1 MVSYLVVVLLL
12 NERVRGEMAI
22 ELYRAHRVKKKKGK
36 VSPLTQVPGFG
47 PIVLYN
53 LIVLPFKLK
62 SLIL

>member
-22 ELYRAHRVKKKKGK
+22 ELYRAHRVKKKGK
-36 VSPLTQVPGFG
+36 VAQVPRFG
-47 PIVLYN
+47 PLVLYN
-53 LIVLPFKLK
+53 LIALQFKLK